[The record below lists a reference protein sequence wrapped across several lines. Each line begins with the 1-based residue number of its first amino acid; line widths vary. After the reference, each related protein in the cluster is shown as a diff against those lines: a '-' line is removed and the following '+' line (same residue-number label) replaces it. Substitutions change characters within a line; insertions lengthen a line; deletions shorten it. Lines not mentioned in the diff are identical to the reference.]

1 MWYKV
6 PREEQETI
14 FNIDYCAKELMVYT
28 TRKTVA
34 TKLAKKVGEP
44 TEVYKTN
51 GKISA
56 VEYRVKL
63 TDKNI
68 RAFFSVS
75 NIVGGFRKDTTNN
88 TEDIEEIE

>member
-1 MWYKV
+1 MWYQV

-14 FNIDYCAKELMVYT
+14 FNVDYYARELMVYT
-28 TRKTVA
+28 TRMSVA
-34 TKLAKKVGEP
+34 NKLLKRVGEP
-44 TEVYKTN
+44 TKVYKTN
-51 GKISA
+51 GKISG

-68 RAFFSVS
+68 RSFFSVS